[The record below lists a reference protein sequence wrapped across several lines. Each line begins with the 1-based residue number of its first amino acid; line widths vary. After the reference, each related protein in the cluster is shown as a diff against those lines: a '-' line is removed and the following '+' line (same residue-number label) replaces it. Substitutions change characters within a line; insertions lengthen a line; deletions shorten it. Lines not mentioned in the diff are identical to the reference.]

1 MKIQVLEFFKWKY
14 SIFDRSKLWLDRSKW
29 KNLEAFGCLD
39 AAWFLFDRLKRALD
53 WSKVIFDQSKIVKQ
67 DFFVELSDD
76 YWERL
81 KRFWALWT
89 VLWNILILHTCLLL
103 KYNPMGINRGLC
115 SLETQEILWSFSRIV
130 ICKTQHL
137 CCILETNLW

>member
-76 YWERL
+76 YSERL

-89 VLWNILILHTCLLL
+89 VLWNILILHTCLLM
-103 KYNPMGINRGLC
+103 KYNPMVINRGLC

>member
-29 KNLEAFGCLD
+29 KNPEAFGCLN
-39 AAWFLFDRLKRALD
+39 AARFLFDRLKRALD

>member
-76 YWERL
+76 YSERL

-89 VLWNILILHTCLLL
+89 VLWNILILYTCLLM

>member
-67 DFFVELSDD
+67 DFFVELLDD
-76 YWERL
+76 CSERL

-89 VLWNILILHTCLLL
+89 VLWNILILHTCLLM
-103 KYNPMGINRGLC
+103 KYNPMVINRGLC